1 MRAYKDKRFPKS
13 ALDRYAEL
21 ILRQVYQ
28 AGGRHRY
35 VPVAELED
43 ALGLERDLI
52 LGLCRTKL
60 LGELHVAD
68 RITDELEDDAAFC
81 SVIERQ
87 MIRTYFARP
96 HVRIRPEAVRLTEDE
111 LVAGR
116 RKRKRKKKRKKRK

>member
-1 MRAYKDKRFPKS
+1 MRAYKDKRFPKR

-28 AGGRHRY
+28 AGGRNRY
-35 VPVAELED
+35 VPVTELED
-43 ALGLERDLI
+43 TLGLERDLI

-68 RITDELEDDAAFC
+68 RISAELEDDTAYC
-81 SVIERQ
+81 SAIERQ
-87 MIRTYFARP
+87 IIRAYFARP
-96 HVRIRPEAVRLTEDE
+96 HVRIRSEAVRLTEDE

-116 RKRKRKKKRKKRK
+116 RKRRKKRKKRK